1 MKKQNE
7 NFTVVTGNDIFT
19 FTFFDDTF
27 SLKVV
32 IKNKAVYIFKNFY
45 QSDWHKLKANL
56 RDNIDI
62 VNILN
67 KSILNFKFNCDTLR
81 IFVTENENLFKTK
94 GLRLIFL
101 ENL

>member
-45 QSDWHKLKANL
+45 QSD
-56 RDNIDI
+56 
-62 VNILN
+62 
-67 KSILNFKFNCDTLR
+67 
-81 IFVTENENLFKTK
+81 
-94 GLRLIFL
+94 
-101 ENL
+101 

>member
-1 MKKQNE
+1 M
-7 NFTVVTGNDIFT
+7 
-19 FTFFDDTF
+19 
-27 SLKVV
+27 V

-67 KSILNFKFNCDTLR
+67 KSVLNFKFNYDTLR
-81 IFVTENENLFKTK
+81 IFVFENENLFKTK
-94 GLRLIFL
+94 ELKLIFL

>member
-1 MKKQNE
+1 MKKQND

-32 IKNKAVYIFKNFY
+32 IKNKAVYMFKNFY
-45 QSDWHKLKANL
+45 QSEWDKLKTNL
-56 RDNIDI
+56 RDNI
-62 VNILN
+62 VNVLN
-67 KSILNFKFNCDTLR
+67 KSVLNFKFNYDTLR
-81 IFVTENENLFKTK
+81 IFVNENENLFKTK
-94 GLRLIFL
+94 GLKLIFL